1 MSIAAGSLRRL
12 VRIERRETGTDDAG
26 QPNGA
31 WVEVATVWADPRGQT
46 GMGSITRNQDNVGA
60 SINAYS
66 FRIRF
71 RRGLDQGMRLF
82 ELEDGV
88 PVGDPFDIKNVRMDL
103 AGREWTDVICEQGGG
118 DG

>member
-1 MSIAAGSLRRL
+1 MRAGTLRTRI
-12 VRIERRETGTDDAG
+12 RIERREDGQDDAG
-26 QPNGA
+26 QPNGP
-31 WVEVATVWADPRGQT
+31 WVEVATVPADPRGQT
-46 GMGSITRNQDNVGA
+46 GMGAITRNQENIGA

-71 RRGLDQGMRLF
+71 RRGIDQGMRVL
-82 ELEDGV
+82 ELYDGQ

-103 AGREWTDVICEQGGG
+103 ARRQWTDLICEQGSG